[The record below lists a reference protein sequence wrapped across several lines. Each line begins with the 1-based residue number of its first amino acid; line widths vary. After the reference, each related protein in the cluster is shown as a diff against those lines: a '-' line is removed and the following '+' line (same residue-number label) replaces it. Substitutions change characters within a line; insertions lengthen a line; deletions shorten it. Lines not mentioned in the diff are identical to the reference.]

1 LKQKLA
7 KVYELIT
14 KTEEFLERIVKRKVK
29 FYEDDYKFTDTER
42 ELIKKVKEEYSSFY
56 SDLWS
61 AMPKTDE
68 QRLLDIKELES
79 TISILESFDTETYED
94 KEKTHDAGT
103 GIFYDKMSRK
113 FIYIIDKNKLTEYKF
128 IPIQSIKF
136 HAFLTIKNIKN
147 EDFIPV
153 LNIMKET
160 NLISN
165 IVEINPQFHIIVFND
180 EEKLDLTIP
189 EKVLLSFAY
198 DEDIL
203 TVQKLVDLTEWKED
217 YANSVIMGLKEKGI
231 LTIDDDK
238 LSVKNFGRIEERRKW
253 NKIIQENVEKEK
265 EKEEKK
271 IKQQLERAAQLE
283 EKLMRKKE
291 IYSIEKPIYEPEKEE
306 YQKEIKFKEKPTVK
320 ELPSKK
326 EKAENSMAMAYEK
339 SNIKNKK
346 DLSSTI
352 KALDDIMPT
361 ETSVPKE
368 SKQEDIEARDIQ
380 DLIAE
385 EILNYHEKFSV
396 INGNFSQYEKIE
408 EYLDERLE
416 NVPRDLLKKMLEQL
430 KSLELIYDSIKIGNH
445 EFYLFSEIFLSE
457 NEKSIIE
464 YAANKK
470 PMIMDQFILGLNWD
484 ENRVLDTIKSLEQKD
499 IVNIKEN
506 LIIIPGII
514 QQE

>member
-1 LKQKLA
+1 
-7 KVYELIT
+7 
-14 KTEEFLERIVKRKVK
+14 
-29 FYEDDYKFTDTER
+29 
-42 ELIKKVKEEYSSFY
+42 
-56 SDLWS
+56 
-61 AMPKTDE
+61 
-68 QRLLDIKELES
+68 
-79 TISILESFDTETYED
+79 
-94 KEKTHDAGT
+94 
-103 GIFYDKMSRK
+103 
-113 FIYIIDKNKLTEYKF
+113 
-128 IPIQSIKF
+128 
-136 HAFLTIKNIKN
+136 
-147 EDFIPV
+147 
-153 LNIMKET
+153 
-160 NLISN
+160 
-165 IVEINPQFHIIVFND
+165 
-180 EEKLDLTIP
+180 
-189 EKVLLSFAY
+189 
-198 DEDIL
+198 
-203 TVQKLVDLTEWKED
+203 
-217 YANSVIMGLKEKGI
+217 
-231 LTIDDDK
+231 
-238 LSVKNFGRIEERRKW
+238 
-253 NKIIQENVEKEK
+253 
-265 EKEEKK
+265 
-271 IKQQLERAAQLE
+271 
-283 EKLMRKKE
+283 
-291 IYSIEKPIYEPEKEE
+291 
-306 YQKEIKFKEKPTVK
+306 
-320 ELPSKK
+320 
-326 EKAENSMAMAYEK
+326 MAMAYEK